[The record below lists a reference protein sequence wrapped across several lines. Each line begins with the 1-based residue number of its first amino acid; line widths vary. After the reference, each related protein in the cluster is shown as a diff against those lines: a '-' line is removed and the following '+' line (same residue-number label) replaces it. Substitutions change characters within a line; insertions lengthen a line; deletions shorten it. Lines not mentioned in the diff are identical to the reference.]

1 MKNKLTFSNYIRFV
15 GIVFIFYC
23 ITGLIS
29 CKTEQKNFDTLTCN
43 IKKENDNLNVK
54 VRSVIKLETSDSS
67 LIGSITKIIFYKNRF
82 FILDRMIS
90 KSLFVF
96 DINGKF
102 IAKTRRGRGP
112 GECVNPK
119 DFMIDPANLTIQLW
133 DQSNYN
139 MLELDSN
146 LTHIQTKHFE
156 PVGLM
161 NAEYISRDTML
172 VFAHVQASDKTKN
185 SNNLI
190 YFNYS
195 LYTNGFNKTINRLLP
210 TSEELIRVVLEAPI
224 CKTSRVIFVAPFDNN
239 IYGIEKTKERILYQL
254 DFGKLGV
261 TKEDIAKGVNYIFKS
276 SRNGSKIT
284 SVDNLQENDN
294 YLAFSFFYKNR
305 IGFFIHSKITNEN
318 YCSERIFSEKKL
330 PLCTIK
336 GIFSEDNFIAISE
349 PEEVKNFKFADINF
363 NNQIH
368 NINEQD
374 NPFIILFSLNE
385 QQ

>member
-1 MKNKLTFSNYIRFV
+1 MKNKLTLFNYIQFV
-15 GIVFIFYC
+15 GILFLFYC
-23 ITGLIS
+23 FTGLIS
-29 CKTEQKNFDTLTCN
+29 CKTEQKNYDTLTCN
-43 IKKENDNLNVK
+43 IKTENDNLNVK

-67 LIGSITKIIFYKNRF
+67 LIGDITKIIFYKNRF

-119 DFMIDPANLTIQLW
+119 DFMIDPVNLTIQLW

-139 MLELDSN
+139 MMELDSN
-146 LTHIQTKHFE
+146 LTHVRTKHFE

-161 NAEYISRDTML
+161 NAEYINRDTML
-172 VFAHVQASDKTKN
+172 VFAHVQVSDKTKN
-185 SNNLI
+185 NNNLI

-195 LYTNGFNKTINRLLP
+195 LYTNGFNKAINRLLP
-210 TSEELIRVVLEAPI
+210 TSKELIRVVLESPI
-224 CKTSRVIFVAPFDNN
+224 CKTRRVIFVAPFDNN
-239 IYGIEKTKERILYQL
+239 IYGIEKTKEKILYQL
-254 DFGKLGV
+254 DFGTFGV
-261 TKEDIAKGVNYIFKS
+261 NQADIAKGVNYIFKS

-284 SVDNLQENDN
+284 SIDNLHENDN

-318 YCSERIFSEKKL
+318 YCSEKFFSKKIL
-330 PLCTIK
+330 PICTLK
-336 GIFSEDNFIAISE
+336 GIFCEDNFIAVSE
-349 PEEVKNFKFADINF
+349 PEEVKNFKFADTKF
-363 NNQIH
+363 NTQIR
-368 NINEQD
+368 NIKEQD
-374 NPFIILFSLNE
+374 NPFIILFSLKE